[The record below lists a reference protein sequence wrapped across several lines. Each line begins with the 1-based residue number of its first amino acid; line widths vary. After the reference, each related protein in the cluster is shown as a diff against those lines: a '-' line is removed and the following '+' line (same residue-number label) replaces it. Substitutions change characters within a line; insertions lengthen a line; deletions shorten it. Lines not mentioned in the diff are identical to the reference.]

1 MLMKNYFLHITIGFT
16 LLISLTFLSA
26 KSLAQTTIFGVTSS
40 WKYLDDGSN
49 QGTNWRNSTFSD
61 ATWKTGNSELGC
73 GDSPVTIMAAYKI
86 GYYFRKTISIS
97 NPTQFSNFTMKVRRD
112 DGIVVYVNNVEV
124 YRNNMPSGTIA
135 YNTKASSTC
144 SDDGSTIFTA
154 TLANSLFTN
163 GNNLIAVEVHNRST
177 SSSDITFEMQLIGN
191 PAQTTSCETP
201 NVNLFGTRNATS
213 SSMEVFWS
221 PILGASSYNVA
232 YRVRNSGLAY
242 STAANTNSTYFVLT
256 GLLPVTNYEF
266 IVQSVCASGSTS
278 IFSPSGWFTTQSGT
292 SPSTSLIR
300 GPYLPVATSSGVTI
314 QWRTSTATNNEVKY
328 GVSTTLLN
336 NTATNSTFGTE
347 HTVVLGGLVANTKY
361 YYSIGPIGSILQGD
375 ANNYFYTAPANG
387 SSQAVKFWVT
397 GDFGMGS
404 ANQAAV
410 RNSFAAYTAGQAVNG
425 WLWLGDNAYNTG
437 TDAEYQNNVFSI
449 YPEQFKNIPV
459 FPALGNHDYGSTGYQ
474 SSAALGT
481 NFPYFSIFSLPQ
493 SSGTEKYY
501 STNYGNVHFIA
512 LDSYGSYNNS
522 SSAMYNWL
530 RDDLTANTLQWVV
543 VYFHHPPYSKGSHN
557 SDASTELIDMRQN
570 IIPLLEQHGVDLVM
584 SGHSHSYERSFFI
597 KNHLGLENTFNSALY
612 PSGNII
618 QSGGGPFTKSS
629 RKGNGTIY
637 VVAGTAGQAGSSTAS
652 GYPHN
657 AMFKSI
663 LSKSGSLILEV
674 SGNNLTCKF
683 LTTTGSIDD
692 QFTIQKPN
700 TARFED
706 NENPKLISYITK
718 SMVIFPNPSNGDVN
732 VSLDNEAE
740 MKVNISIFN
749 SAGVSQFNKTITK
762 LKDENIFIEKN
773 ELNLNPG
780 IYFVN
785 VSGDGFNRSE
795 KLVVY

>member
-1 MLMKNYFLHITIGFT
+1 MLMKNYFLHITIGFP

-144 SDDGSTIFTA
+144 SDDGSTIFT
-154 TLANSLFTN
+154 TN

-221 PILGASSYNVA
+221 PIIGASSYNVA

-266 IVQSVCASGSTS
+266 IVQSVCTSGSTS
-278 IFSPSGWFTTQSGT
+278 LFSPSGWFTTQSGT

-404 ANQAAV
+404 ANQIAV

-449 YPEQFKNIPV
+449 YPEQFKKIPV

-474 SSAALGT
+474 SSAAL
-481 NFPYFSIFSLPQ
+481 
-493 SSGTEKYY
+493 
-501 STNYGNVHFIA
+501 
-512 LDSYGSYNNS
+512 
-522 SSAMYNWL
+522 
-530 RDDLTANTLQWVV
+530 
-543 VYFHHPPYSKGSHN
+543 
-557 SDASTELIDMRQN
+557 
-570 IIPLLEQHGVDLVM
+570 
-584 SGHSHSYERSFFI
+584 
-597 KNHLGLENTFNSALY
+597 
-612 PSGNII
+612 
-618 QSGGGPFTKSS
+618 
-629 RKGNGTIY
+629 
-637 VVAGTAGQAGSSTAS
+637 
-652 GYPHN
+652 
-657 AMFKSI
+657 
-663 LSKSGSLILEV
+663 
-674 SGNNLTCKF
+674 
-683 LTTTGSIDD
+683 
-692 QFTIQKPN
+692 
-700 TARFED
+700 
-706 NENPKLISYITK
+706 
-718 SMVIFPNPSNGDVN
+718 
-732 VSLDNEAE
+732 
-740 MKVNISIFN
+740 
-749 SAGVSQFNKTITK
+749 
-762 LKDENIFIEKN
+762 
-773 ELNLNPG
+773 
-780 IYFVN
+780 
-785 VSGDGFNRSE
+785 
-795 KLVVY
+795 

>member
-1 MLMKNYFLHITIGFT
+1 MPMKNYFLRTTIGFS

-112 DGIVVYVNNVEV
+112 DGIVVY
-124 YRNNMPSGTIA
+124 
-135 YNTKASSTC
+135 
-144 SDDGSTIFTA
+144 DGSTIFTA

-221 PILGASSYNVA
+221 PIIGASSYNVA

-266 IVQSVCASGSTS
+266 IVQSVCTSGSTS
-278 IFSPSGWFTTQSGT
+278 LFSPSGWFTTQSGT

-404 ANQAAV
+404 ANQIAV

-449 YPEQFKNIPV
+449 YPEQFKKIPV

-474 SSAALGT
+474 SSAAL
-481 NFPYFSIFSLPQ
+481 
-493 SSGTEKYY
+493 
-501 STNYGNVHFIA
+501 
-512 LDSYGSYNNS
+512 
-522 SSAMYNWL
+522 
-530 RDDLTANTLQWVV
+530 
-543 VYFHHPPYSKGSHN
+543 
-557 SDASTELIDMRQN
+557 
-570 IIPLLEQHGVDLVM
+570 
-584 SGHSHSYERSFFI
+584 
-597 KNHLGLENTFNSALY
+597 
-612 PSGNII
+612 
-618 QSGGGPFTKSS
+618 
-629 RKGNGTIY
+629 
-637 VVAGTAGQAGSSTAS
+637 
-652 GYPHN
+652 
-657 AMFKSI
+657 
-663 LSKSGSLILEV
+663 
-674 SGNNLTCKF
+674 
-683 LTTTGSIDD
+683 
-692 QFTIQKPN
+692 
-700 TARFED
+700 
-706 NENPKLISYITK
+706 
-718 SMVIFPNPSNGDVN
+718 
-732 VSLDNEAE
+732 
-740 MKVNISIFN
+740 
-749 SAGVSQFNKTITK
+749 
-762 LKDENIFIEKN
+762 
-773 ELNLNPG
+773 
-780 IYFVN
+780 
-785 VSGDGFNRSE
+785 
-795 KLVVY
+795 